1 MFDHVYR
8 HLPFQAGVERPIK
21 AGGEG
26 QGLATGSSSSSS
38 SSDDCGIGCSKVK
51 GRLQSAVAY
60 AGATEDDICI
70 GHSIDGADSAGSSN
84 ANSSALVNA
93 PSPVTASVSR
103 DNSGDGIR
111 VALCIWISLC
121 QLNNSF
127 AAGMP
132 WLLLASSA
140 SAAAAMQVTRLSKKM
155 HFAASRVYTTEC
167 AGYRW
172 FWKSELRR

>member
-1 MFDHVYR
+1 M
-8 HLPFQAGVERPIK
+8 
-21 AGGEG
+21 
-26 QGLATGSSSSSS
+26 
-38 SSDDCGIGCSKVK
+38 K

-60 AGATEDDICI
+60 AGATDDDICI
-70 GHSIDGADSAGSSN
+70 RHSIDGADSAGSSN

-111 VALCIWISLC
+111 VDLCISLC

-155 HFAASRVYTTEC
+155 HFAASRVHTTEC

-172 FWKSELRR
+172 FWKFELRR